1 MTGTNGKVKPSTKFN
16 MNVAYIR
23 VRNTP
28 NEATLSDGSKIYR
41 IKEGKVYVE
50 GLKRF
55 VKTVD
60 YSNHFVALDPSKK
73 VGRWFAL
80 CSCGS
85 PAVVAGYNAYKH
97 GASAGTNQDGMVA
110 GEMLICYFHS
120 LTGKHSDG
128 SS

>member
-1 MTGTNGKVKPSTKFN
+1 MTGTNGKGKPSTKFN
-16 MNVAYIR
+16 MNVAHIR
-23 VRNTP
+23 VKNTP
-28 NEATLSDGSKIYR
+28 NEATLDDGSKIYR
-41 IKEGKVYVE
+41 VKDGRVWVE

-60 YSNHFVALDPSKK
+60 YDNHFVALDPSKK

-97 GASAGTNQDGMVA
+97 GASAGTNEDGMVA
-110 GEMLICYFHS
+110 GEMLICYAHS